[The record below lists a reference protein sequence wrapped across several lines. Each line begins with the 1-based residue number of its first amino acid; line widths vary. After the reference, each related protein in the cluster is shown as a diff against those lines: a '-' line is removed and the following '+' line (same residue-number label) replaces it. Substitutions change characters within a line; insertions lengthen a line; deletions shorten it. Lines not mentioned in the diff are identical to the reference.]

1 MRKQAEGTAVADS
14 LWVAA
19 LLWHRQAEAGLSLT
33 PLATCMS
40 MFLRE
45 ACGMRGAKG
54 GLQLESRTMEGPSRQ
69 THSGSHTCLRNDPPF

>member
-1 MRKQAEGTAVADS
+1 MADG

-33 PLATCMS
+33 AVATCVS

-45 ACGMRGAKG
+45 ACGMRGPQG

-69 THSGSHTCLRNDPPF
+69 THATLSHSPLQ